1 MFKKSIIRF
10 ITILIM
16 YFNFFSVHHCY
27 SLGEVNKDRLEKYWW
42 GYRRYIS
49 NEQVSKFA
57 SEFDSIAA
65 ELSLFGGL
73 CVPVSFVN
81 PVAGVLAS
89 GVLEIYSSYYWF
101 ISTNIV
107 KLNRGKGVIVDFTKG
122 IIFNIK
128 PI

>member
-1 MFKKSIIRF
+1 MIRKLIIRF
-10 ITILIM
+10 ITILMM
-16 YFNFFSVHHCY
+16 YFNFLNSHNCFSL
-27 SLGEVNKDRLEKYWW
+27 SEDRLEKYWW

-73 CVPVSFVN
+73 CVPVSFIN

-89 GVLEIYSSYYWF
+89 GILEIYSSYCWF

-107 KLNRGKGVIVDFTKG
+107 KLNRGNGVIVDFNKG
-122 IIFNIK
+122 IIFKIK